1 MEVNG
6 FDYFDPKACEL
17 VSGGKS
23 KIALFTDETGTMV
36 LSIPFP
42 DDFGCREELQVN
54 ASPQAA
60 LVAADI

>member
-6 FDYFDPKACEL
+6 FDYFDPKAGEL

-42 DDFGCREELQVN
+42 D
-54 ASPQAA
+54 A
-60 LVAADI
+60 LDA